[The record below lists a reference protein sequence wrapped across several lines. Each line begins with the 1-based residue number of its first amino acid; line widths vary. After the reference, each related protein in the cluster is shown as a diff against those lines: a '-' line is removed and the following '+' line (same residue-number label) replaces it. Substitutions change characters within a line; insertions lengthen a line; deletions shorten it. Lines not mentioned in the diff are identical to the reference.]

1 MPITCTKENSMYFIT
16 VITLTNPVIKICH
29 VGDHKAQH
37 WVNYYLYCMLMNKA
51 TTSNVLEFV
60 LFAHDTTIT
69 YSHSYVISNFDMTNS
84 ELQEVT
90 NWFKANKLSVDATK
104 TNYEYMLLDTNNKL
118 SRLDESASTILD
130 NTNLEWVNDTKVL
143 GFTIDANLNWTNHHE
158 TSFFFFKKIYPG
170 VWKHQ

>member
-1 MPITCTKENSMYFIT
+1 MQLSPLN
-16 VITLTNPVIKICH
+16 
-29 VGDHKAQH
+29 D
-37 WVNYYLYCMLMNKA
+37 KA

-90 NWFKANKLSVDATK
+90 NWFKANKLSVDGTK
-104 TNYEYMLLDTNNKL
+104 TNYEYMLLGTNNKL

-143 GFTIDANLNWTNHHE
+143 GFTMDENLNWTNHNE
-158 TSFFFFKKIYPG
+158 TFFFFSKKYIHGFGNINKLKRFVLECVLYLLYCTFILPYINYSIMA
-170 VWKHQ
+170 